1 MRTFFKRALFGLL
14 IAAVTLIAGGW
25 LYVETLNLDAEP
37 VANTEATAT
46 SLGFVPSQPKP
57 RGRILAVVTSSAE
70 IGPTKKRTGFEL
82 TELARAW
89 WVFVASGYV
98 VDIASPRGGS
108 PPMVKDDDLVDAD
121 FAFLN
126 DADAQAKL
134 RQSIAL
140 ALVDPT
146 LYDAVYFVGGKGTM
160 QDFRG
165 NPDIARIVASIW
177 PRGVIGAVCHGPAA
191 LLDITLDNGRPLLAG
206 RRVAAFSNAE
216 ELFLIPKAQEL
227 FGYLLQDALTSQA
240 AKVVEGPMYLD
251 NTVVDGRLIT
261 GQNPWSTWSVAEAMV
276 RSLGGTPPARVT
288 TAEERSV
295 QLLQRYETAGLDAA
309 LADKASGPRSDKRL
323 LLMHAMV
330 AMMRGEVVRSF
341 DLQRLA
347 RA

>member
-1 MRTFFKRALFGLL
+1 MHTFFKRAVLGLL
-14 IAAVTLIAGGW
+14 IATFALTAGGW
-25 LYVETLNLDAEP
+25 LYVETLDLDAEP
-37 VANTEATAT
+37 VANTKATAT
-46 SLGFVPSQPKP
+46 SLGFVASKTTP

-70 IGPTKKRTGFEL
+70 IGPSKKRTGFEL

-126 DADAQAKL
+126 DANAQAAL
-134 RQSIAL
+134 NQSLPL

-146 LYDAVYFVGGKGTM
+146 RYEAVYFVGGKGAM

-191 LLDITLDNGRPLLAG
+191 LLDITLDNGTPLLAG

-216 ELFLIPKAQEL
+216 ELFLIPKAQQL
-227 FGYLLQDALTSQA
+227 FGYLLQDALISQA
-240 AKVVEGPMYLD
+240 ANVVEGPMYLD

-276 RSLGGTPPARVT
+276 RALDGTPPART
-288 TAEERSV
+288 LTAEERSV
-295 QLLQRYETAGLDAA
+295 QLLQLYEAAGFHAA
-309 LADKASGPRSDKRL
+309 LADKARGPRSDKRL
-323 LLMHAMV
+323 LLMHALV
-330 AMMRGEVVRSF
+330 AAMRGEMGRAF
-341 DLQRLA
+341 ALQRLA